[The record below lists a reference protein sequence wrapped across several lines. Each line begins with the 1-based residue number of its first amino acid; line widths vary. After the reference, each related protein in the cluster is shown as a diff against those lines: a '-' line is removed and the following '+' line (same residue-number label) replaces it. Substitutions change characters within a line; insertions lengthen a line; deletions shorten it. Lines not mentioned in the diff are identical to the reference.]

1 MKRYLAMALAAV
13 LSIGATATAFAGA
26 DDAYF
31 FGDDRSFFMAKR
43 KRKKV
48 N

>member
-1 MKRYLAMALAAV
+1 MKRYLAMALPAV

-31 FGDDRSFFMAKR
+31 FGDDRR
-43 KRKKV
+43 LL
-48 N
+48 

>member
-31 FGDDRSFFMAKR
+31 FGDEEFLTEMED
-43 KRKKV
+43 V
-48 N
+48 E

>member
-31 FGDDRSFFMAKR
+31 LEMKNFLLKWKM
-43 KRKKV
+43 
-48 N
+48 